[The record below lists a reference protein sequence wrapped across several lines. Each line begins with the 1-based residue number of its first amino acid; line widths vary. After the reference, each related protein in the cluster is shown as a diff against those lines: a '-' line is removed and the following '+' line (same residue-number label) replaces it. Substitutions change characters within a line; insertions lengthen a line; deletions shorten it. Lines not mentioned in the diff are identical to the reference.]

1 MNSPTADWAN
11 FFVAEVGASAAL
23 AGLIVVA
30 ISINLTRILAF
41 PPLPARAAESLLM
54 LTGALVLASFGLMPG
69 QPLAMF
75 GVEVLAIGLVTL
87 LVAVYNQ
94 LRSMPPVEGLTKP
107 KVYLRALVSAA
118 VTLPL
123 VIGGVLLMLGLSGGL
138 YWAAVGVLISL
149 AAGVWSAWI
158 LLIEIMR

>member
-87 LVAVYNQ
+87 AVPLYNQ
-94 LRSMPPVEGLTKP
+94 LRPMLPIEGLTKP
-107 KVYLRALVSAA
+107 KIYLRALVCAAATSRWSSGASCWCSASA
-118 VTLPL
+118 VAS
-123 VIGGVLLMLGLSGGL
+123 IGRLS
-138 YWAAVGVLISL
+138 AC
-149 AAGVWSAWI
+149 
-158 LLIEIMR
+158 